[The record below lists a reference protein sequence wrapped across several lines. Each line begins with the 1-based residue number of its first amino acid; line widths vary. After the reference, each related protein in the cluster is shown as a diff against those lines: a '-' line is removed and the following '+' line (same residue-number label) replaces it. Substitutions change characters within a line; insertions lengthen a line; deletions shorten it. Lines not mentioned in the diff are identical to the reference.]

1 MTFQESIQD
10 YALNWSAF
18 CVAVKKQAGMI
29 KAVKKEGHTSIL
41 QAMTEEE
48 RREIFSLGSVIAN
61 HAYKCNDIAKR
72 IGFTSLTAEYNSMMD
87 IEDALFLVLSKEGV

>member
-1 MTFQESIQD
+1 MTFEESIQD

-18 CVAVKKQAGMI
+18 CVGVKKQAKMI

-48 RREIFSLGSVIAN
+48 RREIFSLGSVIAT